1 MPFGEDDESVSAAIR
16 NLLIVVAISFHG
28 VFEGLAIGLQGTE
41 KDVWALFL
49 AVSLHECTILFCIGV
64 ELISAETRVGRM
76 VTYILVV
83 SLVSPLGI
91 AIGIVISENSVGTLV
106 VHALLVGSLQASDLT
121 SLNHE
126 S

>member
-1 MPFGEDDESVSAAIR
+1 
-16 NLLIVVAISFHG
+16 
-28 VFEGLAIGLQGTE
+28 
-41 KDVWALFL
+41 
-49 AVSLHECTILFCIGV
+49 
-64 ELISAETRVGRM
+64 M